1 MFFTHDTDQLGS
13 AGKPRLH
20 FTDTWFWVTAFSN
33 FLEILEKKLKKKETN
48 KKLLVTASEEAKK

>member
-1 MFFTHDTDQLGS
+1 MFFTPDTDQLGS

-20 FTDTWFWVTAFSN
+20 FTHTWFWVTAFSN